1 MSKKHAWLWIPCACL
16 FATPA
21 AAQTVNVSGLAD
33 IDLQNLRPGTERRQA
48 QALCVYSDNPGS
60 SYAVTLVGSGGAG
73 AFELSDGAGGALPFI
88 LEWSESP
95 SSMSGTELR
104 PGAMLG
110 PLRSTA
116 TTLDCGGNAAPT
128 AALIIVMKAQ
138 DTLRAVAGI
147 PYSGNL
153 SLTIVP
159 Q

>member
-73 AFELSDGAGGALPFI
+73 AFELSDGAGGA
-88 LEWSESP
+88 
-95 SSMSGTELR
+95 R
-104 PGAMLG
+104 
-110 PLRSTA
+110 R
-116 TTLDCGGNAAPT
+116 C
-128 AALIIVMKAQ
+128 
-138 DTLRAVAGI
+138 
-147 PYSGNL
+147 
-153 SLTIVP
+153 
-159 Q
+159 